1 MPTREVTLKPSTIE
15 TIDFA
20 IYNLINDGFDL
31 HTSTNTGFKKVPVLW
46 ISPER
51 SFNSD
56 IRHIYIL
63 RQLGLEDTKN
73 TKDLYLEKL
82 LKNQQENSHQ

>member
-1 MPTREVTLKPSTIE
+1 MPTREITLEPSTIE

-20 IYNLINDGFDL
+20 IYNLINEGFDL

-51 SFNSD
+51 AFNSKD
-56 IRHIYIL
+56 KEIRDSVGKLKLPLDYS
-63 RQLGLEDTKN
+63 GKN
-73 TKDLYLEKL
+73 CNVKRSNL
-82 LKNQQENSHQ
+82 